1 MTFYILFGVFLIAY
15 IGWLMGQNQQNN
27 TEQRLARARDL
38 RDRKVIT
45 EEEYESMRRK
55 IILDA

>member
-1 MTFYILFGVFLIAY
+1 MTFYVLFGVLLIAY
-15 IGWLMGQNQQNN
+15 ISWVMGQNQQNN

-38 RDRKVIT
+38 RDRKVVT